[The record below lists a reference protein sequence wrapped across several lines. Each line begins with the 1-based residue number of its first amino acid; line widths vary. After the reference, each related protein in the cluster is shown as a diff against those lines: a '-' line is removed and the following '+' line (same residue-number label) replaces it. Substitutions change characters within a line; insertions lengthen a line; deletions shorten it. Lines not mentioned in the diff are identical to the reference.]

1 MVSVSSRIAKRFV
14 FAVALTVFSSL
25 IAQAADVYIGVKRKK
40 GALIPLAVQ
49 QLQFKP
55 SKYQKTETLQFGKTA
70 QEILEFDMDFSG
82 YFDVI
87 KNRDM
92 LNDIR
97 DKELKTQKTNW
108 QGWKDLG
115 VQALIKGVYY
125 IDKGGDIVTETR
137 LFDVERKEQI
147 VGTRYSGPEA
157 VFRKMAHR
165 FSDQVVYRFTGESG
179 IAETRLTFISRT
191 GGHKEIFVSDYDG
204 QRIRQVTD
212 EAGIVLSPDWSPKGT
227 EIIYTTYRNNNP
239 DVYILDLKTG
249 KKSPVSR
256 MRSMDSSAT
265 WSPDGKMIAFT
276 MSTRGNADIYTIRSD
291 GKDLQ
296 RLTWSSSIETSPSYS
311 PDGKK
316 IVYISDYSGSPQ
328 LYIMDTDGRLEG
340 RLTYNGTYNADPAWS
355 PRGDKIAYVSIADE
369 NFNIVI
375 KNLRDKSENQL
386 TLFMGSNEHPSWS
399 PDGRH
404 IVFSSTRTGSKQLYI
419 MNENGENQR
428 RITSM
433 SGGAFSPSWSP
444 R

>member
-1 MVSVSSRIAKRFV
+1 MLNRIGRLFV
-14 FAVALTVFSSL
+14 YTVAGIFFTSFV
-25 IAQAADVYIGVKRKK
+25 AQAAEVYIGVKRKK

-49 QLQFKP
+49 ELQFKP
-55 SKYQKTETLQFGKTA
+55 SAYQKTDGLQFGKTV
-70 QEILEFDMDFSG
+70 QKILEFDMDFSG

-92 LNDIR
+92 LNDIKA
-97 DKELKTQKTNW
+97 KERKSKKTDW
-108 QGWKDLG
+108 QGWKDIG
-115 VQALIKGVYY
+115 AQALIKGVYY
-125 IDKGGDIVTETR
+125 IDKGGDIVLETR
-137 LFDVERKEQI
+137 LFDIERKEQI

-157 VFRKMAHR
+157 VLRKMAHR
-165 FSDQVVYRFTGESG
+165 FADQVVYRFTGEPG
-179 IAETRLTFISRT
+179 IAETRLTFLSRVD
-191 GGHKEIFVSDYDG
+191 GHKEIFISDYDG
-204 QRIRQVTD
+204 QRKRQVTD
-212 EAGIVLSPDWSPKGT
+212 EAFIVMSPDWSPRGT
-227 EIIYTTYRNNNP
+227 QIIYTTYRNNNP
-239 DVYILDLKTG
+239 DIYVLDLKTG

-256 MRSMDSSAT
+256 MRSMDSSAA
-265 WSPDGKMIAFT
+265 WSPDGKKIVFT
-276 MSTRGNADIYTIRSD
+276 MSTRGNSDIYTIGSD

-328 LYIMDTDGRLEG
+328 LYIMDTDGRLEK
-340 RLTYNGTYNADPAWS
+340 RLTYNGSYNADPAWS

-375 KNLRDKSENQL
+375 KNLRDDSENQL

-404 IVFSSTRTGSKQLYI
+404 IVFSSTRAGSRQLYI
-419 MNENGENQR
+419 MNENGENQT

-433 SGGAFSPSWSP
+433 AGTASSPSWSP
-444 R
+444 K